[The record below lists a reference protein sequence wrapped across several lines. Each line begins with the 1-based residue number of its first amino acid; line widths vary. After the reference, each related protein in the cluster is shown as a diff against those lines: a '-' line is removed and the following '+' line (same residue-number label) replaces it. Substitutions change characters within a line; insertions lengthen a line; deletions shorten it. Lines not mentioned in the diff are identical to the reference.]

1 MPFRSALNGRA
12 FSFANGPPANPCHV
26 SCVFTF
32 GSTIL
37 LSSWGGYMP
46 QRPHRETPIERI
58 FREVTGPQDERSPE
72 AHLAAQTKCKAQT

>member
-1 MPFRSALNGRA
+1 
-12 FSFANGPPANPCHV
+12 
-26 SCVFTF
+26 
-32 GSTIL
+32 
-37 LSSWGGYMP
+37 MP